1 MAEKLKDRD
10 WQLIQHSLES
20 YEDNFFLVPELQ
32 KEIKATREK
41 VLNIRF
47 PMPKEKKGFVN
58 FRTSDGRV
66 ITFKVRK

>member
-1 MAEKLKDRD
+1 MKNNLSDREL
-10 WQLIQHSLES
+10 QIIQHSLES
-20 YEDNFFLVPELQ
+20 YEDNFFLAPELQ

-47 PMPKEKKGFVN
+47 PMPKDKKGFVH
-58 FRTSDGRV
+58 FRTNDGRV